1 MARKNLIGVSDASMP
16 RYETPALNDRP
27 IAGLVPQSRPASPV
41 GGITKT
47 LGSITEKMERATDLE
62 RQLSEGLTVIEIDP
76 ALIDGSFVNDRME
89 IDAGELAELASQ
101 IAEHGQQVPILVR
114 PHPETKGRYQVA
126 YGHRRL
132 AAVKQL
138 GIKVRAV
145 VRMLSDEQLVVSQ
158 GQENN
163 ARANLSYIERCL
175 FAKRLEE
182 RDFGRATIMAAL
194 SVDKQALSKMLITM
208 RQVSPE
214 LVRLI
219 GPAPDVGRR
228 RWMDL
233 GALVENMD
241 AAALVR
247 ELSSADDFRALPSN
261 DRFQQVLNRVTP
273 QKAKPVAIAPAPQ
286 PGQLPVTV
294 KKTAS
299 RSTFVFDRS
308 TAPGF
313 DDYVHNRLADLYA
326 AFQAHADN
334 AG

>member
-16 RYETPALNDRP
+16 RYETPALNERP
-27 IAGLVPQSRPASPV
+27 IAGLVPQTRPSSPV

-47 LGSITEKMERATDLE
+47 LGSITEKMERASDLE
-62 RQLSEGLTVIEIDP
+62 RQLSEGQTVIEIDP
-76 ALIDGSFVNDRME
+76 ALIDGSFVKDRME
-89 IDAGELAELASQ
+89 IDATELAELAGQ

-114 PHPETKGRYQVA
+114 PHPEARGRFQVA

-132 AAVKQL
+132 AAVTQL

-145 VRMLSDEQLVVSQ
+145 VRQLTDEQLVVSQ

-175 FAKRLEE
+175 FARRLEE
-182 RDFGRATIMAAL
+182 RDFSRATIMAAL
-194 SVDKQALSKMLITM
+194 NVDKQALSKMLIIM
-208 RQVSPE
+208 RQVSLE

-233 GALVENMD
+233 GAQVANAGAE
-241 AAALVR
+241 ALVN
-247 ELSSADDFRALPSN
+247 ELSSADDFRAAPSN
-261 DRFQQVLNRVTP
+261 DRFQRVVALVTASKQKPSAQASGVGQGQV
-273 QKAKPVAIAPAPQ
+273 
-286 PGQLPVTV
+286 PVTV
-294 KKTAS
+294 KKTSS
-299 RSTFVFDRS
+299 RSTFVFDRT

-313 DDYVHNRLADLYA
+313 DDYVQTRLSDLYA
-326 AFQAHADN
+326 AFKAEH
-334 AG
+334 GE